1 MASTTTTI
9 RSDKPVVLLT
19 LVGVLALSLFLQH
32 EFATRQALL
41 FLVGLGLGI
50 TLLHAAFGFS
60 GSWRNFIRKRQG
72 AGVRAHILLLALTS
86 LLFFPLLGKVFPNLH
101 SAGALGP
108 VSVSV
113 FTGAFLFGIGMQ
125 LGGGCGSGTLYTVG
139 GGHVRMLIT
148 LAFFIAGALI
158 GTAHLQWWLG
168 LPNLGK
174 VSLIETLGWAP
185 ALAGQIAVLA
195 ALYWLV
201 RQLEYRRRG
210 RLADLGSEVPRAG
223 FVERLIF
230 GPWPLWWG
238 VVGLAALNLLTLLI
252 AGHPWT
258 ITFAFALWGAKIWNA
273 LGGDVASWS
282 FWSSGYQAQALQQ
295 SVLADTTSL
304 MDFGVI
310 LGAVLAAALA
320 GRFAPDAKWKRF
332 DVLTAV
338 AGGLLMG
345 YGARLA
351 FGCNIGGMLAGI
363 VSGSL
368 HGWLWLLAGFAG
380 AVVGV
385 RLRILLKLDP
395 PVGKHNDS
403 A

>member
-1 MASTTTTI
+1 
-9 RSDKPVVLLT
+9 
-19 LVGVLALSLFLQH
+19 
-32 EFATRQALL
+32 
-41 FLVGLGLGI
+41 
-50 TLLHAAFGFS
+50 
-60 GSWRNFIRKRQG
+60 
-72 AGVRAHILLLALTS
+72 
-86 LLFFPLLGKVFPNLH
+86 
-101 SAGALGP
+101 
-108 VSVSV
+108 
-113 FTGAFLFGIGMQ
+113 
-125 LGGGCGSGTLYTVG
+125 
-139 GGHVRMLIT
+139 
-148 LAFFIAGALI
+148 
-158 GTAHLQWWLG
+158 
-168 LPNLGK
+168 
-174 VSLIETLGWAP
+174 
-185 ALAGQIAVLA
+185 
-195 ALYWLV
+195 
-201 RQLEYRRRG
+201 
-210 RLADLGSEVPRAG
+210 
-223 FVERLIF
+223 VERLIF